1 MKNLKDNFSTM
12 CAVLIGICGG
22 IAAAMQSGVIVLPP
36 WVMTA
41 CILGGIIGGVLVSVF
56 QGKNAD
62 LSAKSKNQLFNAAK
76 QK

>member
-1 MKNLKDNFSTM
+1 MKNWKDILSTI
-12 CAVLIGICGG
+12 CAVILGICGG

-41 CILGGIIGGVLVSVF
+41 CILGGIIVGVLVSVF

-62 LSAKSKNQLFNAAK
+62 LSTKSKNQLFQAAK

>member
-1 MKNLKDNFSTM
+1 MKNLKDTLSTL
-12 CAVLIGICGG
+12 CAVIIGICGG
-22 IAAAMQSGVIVLPP
+22 IAAAMQSGVIVLPS
-36 WVMTA
+36 WAMTV

-62 LSAKSKNQLFNAAK
+62 LSSKSKTQLFNAAK

>member
-1 MKNLKDNFSTM
+1 MKNLKDNLSTM

-22 IAAAMQSGVIVLPP
+22 IATAMQRGMIVLPP
-36 WVMTA
+36 WAMTV
-41 CILGGIIGGVLVSVF
+41 CILGVIIGGVLVSVF